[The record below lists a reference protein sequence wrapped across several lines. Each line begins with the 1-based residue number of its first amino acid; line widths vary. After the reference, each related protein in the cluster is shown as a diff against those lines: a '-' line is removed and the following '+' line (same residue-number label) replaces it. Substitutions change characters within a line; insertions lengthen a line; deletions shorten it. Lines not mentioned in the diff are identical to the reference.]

1 MYRKLVAV
9 ALSLICFAAFGNE
22 VRRMS
27 MKEHVSR
34 SDLIVIGAGSGS
46 TRLDDS
52 NDGYVKEVAVLEVH
66 SMIKGAPSPSVSL
79 VTKGQFI
86 ELDVDCCEKGV
97 TYLVFAKRTKYGEY
111 IPTNGQYSVVKIAGD
126 RVLNWG
132 DGCPSQSLKAVLQD
146 LREMANE

>member
-1 MYRKLVAV
+1 MYRTLVAI
-9 ALSLICFAAFGNE
+9 ALSLICFAALGNE

-46 TRLDDS
+46 SRLDDS
-52 NDGYVKEVAVLEVH
+52 IDGYVKEVVVLEVR
-66 SMIKGAPSPSVSL
+66 SIIKGVPSPSVSL

-97 TYLVFAKRTKYGEY
+97 TYLVLAKRTKSGEY
-111 IPTNGQYSVVKIAGD
+111 IPTNGQYSVVKIDGD
-126 RVLNWG
+126 RVLDWA
-132 DGCPSQSLKAVLQD
+132 DGCPSKSLKAVLQD
-146 LREMANE
+146 IREMAGE